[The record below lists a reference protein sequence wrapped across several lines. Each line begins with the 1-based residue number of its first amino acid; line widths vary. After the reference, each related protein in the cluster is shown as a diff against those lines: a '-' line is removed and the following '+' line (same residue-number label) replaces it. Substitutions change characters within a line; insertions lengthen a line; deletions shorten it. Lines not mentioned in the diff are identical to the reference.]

1 MVETERKNIMEK
13 KKIVAIL
20 LAGALASFGLGGVH
34 ASAEETS
41 EPETAS
47 VLEVTSVEEA
57 VAALDNSTES
67 VESEEPTEFVESTE
81 PEEPVV
87 TSVEE
92 ITTETTTTTT
102 EPEDVIPVQEAG
114 TTVTSVVT
122 YDPVVTT
129 VMTGE
134 EQGSAPLNYYDDVV
148 LMLDISGSMYGDPM
162 DAMKLAATEICK
174 SFLQNNPTTVISI
187 VVFGSDVK
195 YLPYSSDL
203 TTLSNYISGLSD
215 DGLTNMYGGME
226 QVKLILN
233 NSNGERKSVIIMADG
248 IPNEGS
254 SDYTIDYGYDS
265 YQNAALQF
273 DNENLKTDATVYSI
287 GFFHNQYSAENA
299 KFVRDLASNPKYS
312 YIVTDKND
320 LNGAFQMI
328 FQQITEKPEGK
339 TESSVSKDTPVVGTE
354 STPKTSDK
362 SMGVVI
368 AVMALAGLGIVFGK
382 KK

>member
-1 MVETERKNIMEK
+1 MMGK
-13 KKIVAIL
+13 KKVIAIL
-20 LAGALASFGLGGVH
+20 LAGMLASLGLGGVH
-34 ASAEETS
+34 ASAEESTES
-41 EPETAS
+41 ETAS
-47 VLEVTSVEEA
+47 VLEVSSVEEA
-57 VAALDNSTES
+57 VAVLDNSTES
-67 VESEEPTEFVESTE
+67 VESEEPAEFVESTE

-92 ITTETTTTTT
+92 VTMETTMTTTT
-102 EPEDVIPVQEAG
+102 EPEDAIPVQEAG

-148 LMLDISGSMYGDPM
+148 LMLDISTSMYGDPM

-265 YQNAALQF
+265 YQNASLQF

-339 TESSVSKDTPVVGTE
+339 TESSVSKDASVVGTE

>member
-1 MVETERKNIMEK
+1 MEK

-87 TSVEE
+87 TFVEE

-102 EPEDVIPVQEAG
+102 EPEDVIPVQEAV

-382 KK
+382 RK

>member
-1 MVETERKNIMEK
+1 MMEK
-13 KKIVAIL
+13 KKIIAIL
-20 LAGALASFGLGGVH
+20 LAGVLASFGLGGVH
-34 ASAEETS
+34 ASAEES
-41 EPETAS
+41 NAETAS

-57 VAALDNSTES
+57 VAVLDNSTES
-67 VESEEPTEFVESTE
+67 VELEEPTEFVESTE
-81 PEEPVV
+81 SEEPVV

-92 ITTETTTTTT
+92 ITAETTTTTT
-102 EPEDVIPVQEAG
+102 TTMTTTTEPESVIPVQEAG
-114 TTVTSVVT
+114 TTVTSIVT

-129 VMTGE
+129 QMTGE
-134 EQGSAPLNYYDDVV
+134 AEGSAPLNYYDDVV

-174 SFLQNNPTTVISI
+174 SFLQNNPTTVISV

-312 YIVTDKND
+312 YIVTEKDD

-339 TESSVSKDTPVVGTE
+339 TESSVSKDAPVVGTE

>member
-1 MVETERKNIMEK
+1 MEK

>member
-1 MVETERKNIMEK
+1 MMEK
-13 KKIVAIL
+13 KKVIAIL

>member
-1 MVETERKNIMEK
+1 MEK

-67 VESEEPTEFVESTE
+67 VESEEPAEFVESTE
-81 PEEPVV
+81 PEVPVV

-382 KK
+382 RK

>member
-1 MVETERKNIMEK
+1 MMEK
-13 KKIVAIL
+13 KKVIAIL
-20 LAGALASFGLGGVH
+20 LAGMLASLGLGGVH
-34 ASAEETS
+34 ASAES
-41 EPETAS
+41 NEPETAT
-47 VLEVTSVEEA
+47 VLEVSSVEEA

-67 VESEEPTEFVESTE
+67 VESEELTEFVESTE

-382 KK
+382 RK

>member
-1 MVETERKNIMEK
+1 MMEK
-13 KKIVAIL
+13 KKIIAIL
-20 LAGALASFGLGGVH
+20 LAGVLASFGLGGVH
-34 ASAEETS
+34 ASAEES
-41 EPETAS
+41 NAETAS

-57 VAALDNSTES
+57 VAVLDNSTES
-67 VESEEPTEFVESTE
+67 VELEEPTEFVESTE
-81 PEEPVV
+81 SEEPVV

-92 ITTETTTTTT
+92 ITAETTTTTT
-102 EPEDVIPVQEAG
+102 TTMTTTTEPESVIPVQEAG
-114 TTVTSVVT
+114 TTVTSIVT

-129 VMTGE
+129 QMTGE
-134 EQGSAPLNYYDDVV
+134 AEGSAPLNYYDDVV

-174 SFLQNNPTTVISI
+174 SFLQNNPTTVISV

-299 KFVRDLASNPKYS
+299 KFVRDLASNPK
-312 YIVTDKND
+312 
-320 LNGAFQMI
+320 
-328 FQQITEKPEGK
+328 
-339 TESSVSKDTPVVGTE
+339 
-354 STPKTSDK
+354 
-362 SMGVVI
+362 
-368 AVMALAGLGIVFGK
+368 
-382 KK
+382 

>member
-1 MVETERKNIMEK
+1 MEK
-13 KKIVAIL
+13 KKIVTIL
-20 LAGALASFGLGGVH
+20 LAGVLASFGLGGVH
-34 ASAEETS
+34 TSAEEIS

-67 VESEEPTEFVESTE
+67 VELEEPTEFVESTE
-81 PEEPVV
+81 SEEPVV

-92 ITTETTTTTT
+92 TTTETTMTTTT
-102 EPEDVIPVQEAG
+102 EPENVIPVQEAG

-148 LMLDISGSMYGDPM
+148 LMLDISTSMNGDPM

-187 VVFGSDVK
+187 VVFGSDVE

-215 DGLTNMYGGME
+215 DGTTNMYGGME

-248 IPNEGS
+248 IPNKGS

>member
-1 MVETERKNIMEK
+1 MMGK
-13 KKIVAIL
+13 KKVIAIL
-20 LAGALASFGLGGVH
+20 LAGMLASLGLGGVH
-34 ASAEETS
+34 ASAEESTES
-41 EPETAS
+41 ETAS
-47 VLEVTSVEEA
+47 VLEVSSVEEA
-57 VAALDNSTES
+57 VAVLDNSTES
-67 VESEEPTEFVESTE
+67 VESEEPAEFVESTE

-92 ITTETTTTTT
+92 VTTETTMTTTT

-129 VMTGE
+129 QMTGE
-134 EQGSAPLNYYDDVV
+134 AEGSAPLNYYDDVV
-148 LMLDISGSMYGDPM
+148 LMLDISTSMYGDPM

-187 VVFGSDVK
+187 VVFGSNVK

-248 IPNEGS
+248 IPNKGS

-265 YQNAALQF
+265 YQNASLQF

-339 TESSVSKDTPVVGTE
+339 TESSVSKDAPVVGTE

>member
-1 MVETERKNIMEK
+1 MMEK
-13 KKIVAIL
+13 KKIIAIL
-20 LAGALASFGLGGVH
+20 LAGVLASFGLGGVH
-34 ASAEETS
+34 ASAEES
-41 EPETAS
+41 NAETAS

-57 VAALDNSTES
+57 VAVLDNSTES
-67 VESEEPTEFVESTE
+67 VELEEPTEFVESTE
-81 PEEPVV
+81 SEEPVV

-92 ITTETTTTTT
+92 ITAETTTTTT
-102 EPEDVIPVQEAG
+102 TTMTTTTEPESVIPVQEAG
-114 TTVTSVVT
+114 TTVTSIVT

-129 VMTGE
+129 QMTGE
-134 EQGSAPLNYYDDVV
+134 AEGSAPLNYYDDVV

-174 SFLQNNPTTVISI
+174 SFLQNNPTTVISV

-312 YIVTDKND
+312 YIVTDKDD

-339 TESSVSKDTPVVGTE
+339 TESSVSKDAPVVGTE

>member
-1 MVETERKNIMEK
+1 MMGK
-13 KKIVAIL
+13 KKVIAIL
-20 LAGALASFGLGGVH
+20 LAGMLASFGLGGVH
-34 ASAEETS
+34 ASAEES
-41 EPETAS
+41 NEPETAS

-67 VESEEPTEFVESTE
+67 VESEEPAEFVESTE

-87 TSVEE
+87 TSMEE
-92 ITTETTTTTT
+92 ITTETTTTTTT

-129 VMTGE
+129 QMTGE
-134 EQGSAPLNYYDDVV
+134 AEGSAPLNYYDDVV
-148 LMLDISGSMYGDPM
+148 LMLDISTSMNGDPI

-203 TTLSNYISGLSD
+203 TTLSNYISGLSES
-215 DGLTNMYGGME
+215 GSTNMYGGME

-248 IPNEGS
+248 IPNRGS

-265 YQNAALQF
+265 YQNASLQF

-287 GFFHNQYSAENA
+287 GFFHNRYSAENA
-299 KFVRDLASNPKYS
+299 QFVRDLASNPKYS
-312 YIVTDKND
+312 YIVTDKDD

-328 FQQITEKPEGK
+328 FQQITKKPEGK
-339 TESSVSKDTPVVGTE
+339 TEPAVSKDTPVVGTE

>member
-1 MVETERKNIMEK
+1 MEK
-13 KKIVAIL
+13 KKIVTIL
-20 LAGALASFGLGGVH
+20 LAGVLASFGLGGVH
-34 ASAEETS
+34 TSAEEIS

-67 VESEEPTEFVESTE
+67 VELEEPTEFVESTE
-81 PEEPVV
+81 SEEPVV

-92 ITTETTTTTT
+92 TTTETTMTTTT
-102 EPEDVIPVQEAG
+102 EPENVIPVQEAG

-148 LMLDISGSMYGDPM
+148 LMLDISTSMNGDPM

-187 VVFGSDVK
+187 VVFGSDVE

-248 IPNEGS
+248 IPNKGS

>member
-1 MVETERKNIMEK
+1 MEK

-102 EPEDVIPVQEAG
+102 EPEDVIPVQEAV

-328 FQQITEKPEGK
+328 FQQITENPEGK